1 MAVITWRVINPD
13 SFTRILVGVCEVDQR
28 LCLESNVTDVSSPSQ
43 ISIPGGEAYEFSFH
57 MYDGA
62 ELVAS
67 QPMAIK
73 TGRQGMSE

>member
-1 MAVITWRVINPD
+1 M
-13 SFTRILVGVCEVDQR
+13 LVEVCEVVQQQ
-28 LCLESNVTDVSSPSQ
+28 CSESNVTDVSSPSQ
-43 ISIPGGEAYEFSFH
+43 ISIPGGEAYELSFY

-73 TGRQGMSE
+73 TGRQSNV